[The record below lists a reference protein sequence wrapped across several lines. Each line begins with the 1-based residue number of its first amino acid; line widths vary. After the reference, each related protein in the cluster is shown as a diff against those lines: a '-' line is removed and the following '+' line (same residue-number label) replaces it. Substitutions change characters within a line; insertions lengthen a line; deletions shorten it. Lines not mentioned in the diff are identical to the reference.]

1 MRAGLSFFKRLEFL
15 SIERKMGVISIPQR
29 GSSRLVQEQ
38 RYYLPIISLGK
49 HMDLLSVM
57 RDMTHTTLLT
67 PTMDQSSESTKAQ
80 LGEPMRFY

>member
-1 MRAGLSFFKRLEFL
+1 M

-38 RYYLPIISLGK
+38 RYYLPIIFLGK
-49 HMDLLSVM
+49 HRDLLSVM

-80 LGEPMRFY
+80 LGEAMRFY